1 MFSEKGKLSVTKQ
14 NHTEIIP
21 PKSQIC
27 YTVSDSNYN
36 PLKSYLKG
44 LQGMR
49 EGDFDLPNCQMNK
62 GDLAFFSFEPYFAW

>member
-36 PLKSYLKG
+36 PLKNYLKG
-44 LQGMR
+44 LAR
-49 EGDFDLPNCQMNK
+49 DEGGGF
-62 GDLAFFSFEPYFAW
+62 